1 MPKKPSKPHDEFFKA
16 TFGRLEIALDYVQKM
31 LPAELVAELD
41 TNKLARVNGSFVSKA
56 LQEYFSDL
64 IFELPFKRQDLACN
78 ICLLFEHKS
87 EVPTYPHLQLLRYIL
102 DGLEEQLKQKKKL
115 SPIIPII
122 IYQGKKRWKV
132 RDLSRYFGKSIPK
145 SLLRYLP
152 RFDYHLTHVNAL
164 GDEVILALGK
174 SLLVNALFMMKYI
187 RQPDF
192 IIQHPQQI
200 FIGLDEEGS
209 PEDFFQVLLVYF
221 VKNTELA
228 PAQVREFIEILPKAL
243 NKAAMSTYEKI
254 IEEVK
259 TQADSLLAEER
270 QRTAKERQRAEEE
283 RQRAEEERQRAEE
296 ERQRATAALH
306 REEEALQR
314 EEEERQ
320 RLNRLIYYLHDTMQ
334 LPISNIAEMMG
345 VKTQYV
351 LELLKQG
358 NSEGD

>member
-1 MPKKPSKPHDEFFKA
+1 MNWSLTPS
-16 TFGRLEIALDYVQKM
+16 GI
-31 LPAELVAELD
+31 
-41 TNKLARVNGSFVSKA
+41 
-56 LQEYFSDL
+56 
-64 IFELPFKRQDLACN
+64 
-78 ICLLFEHKS
+78 
-87 EVPTYPHLQLLRYIL
+87 
-102 DGLEEQLKQKKKL
+102 
-115 SPIIPII
+115 II

-132 RDLSRYFGKSIPK
+132 RDLSRYFGKSIPE

-187 RQPDF
+187 REPDF

-254 IEEVK
+254 IAEVK
-259 TQADSLLAEER
+259 TQSDSLLAEER
-270 QRTAKERQRAEEE
+270 QRTARERQRAEEE
-283 RQRAEEERQRAEE
+283 RQRAEEALQREEE
-296 ERQRATAALH
+296 ERQRATAALQ

-314 EEEERQ
+314 EEEEHQ
-320 RLNRLIYYLHDTMQ
+320 RLNRLIYYLHDVMQ
-334 LPISNIAEMMG
+334 LPVSNIAEMMG
-345 VKTQYV
+345 VEAQYV

-358 NSEGD
+358 SAEGWLRYPLLVQVFSPLSSR

>member
-31 LPAELVAELD
+31 LPAALVAELD
-41 TNKLARVNGSFVSKA
+41 TSKLTRVNGSYVSKA

-64 IFELPFKRQDLACN
+64 IFELPFKRQDLECN

-115 SPIIPII
+115 SPIVPIV
-122 IYQGKKRWKV
+122 IYQGKKRWKI
-132 RDLSRYFGKSIPK
+132 RDLSTYFGKSIPE

-152 RFDYHLTHVNAL
+152 QFDYHLTHVNAL
-164 GDEVILALGK
+164 SDEVILALGK

-200 FIGLDEEGS
+200 FTGLDEDGS

-254 IEEVK
+254 IAEVK
-259 TQADSLLAEER
+259 TQSDSLLAEER
-270 QRTAKERQRAEEE
+270 QRTAREH
-283 RQRAEEERQRAEE
+283 QRAEE
-296 ERQRATAALH
+296 ERQRATAALQ

-314 EEEERQ
+314 EEEEHQ
-320 RLNRLIYYLHDTMQ
+320 RLNRLIYYLHDIMQ
-334 LPISNIAEMMG
+334 LPVSNIAEMMG
-345 VKTQYV
+345 VEAQYV
-351 LELLKQG
+351 QELLKQG
-358 NSEGD
+358 NAEG

>member
-1 MPKKPSKPHDEFFKA
+1 MPKKPAKPHDEFFKA

-41 TNKLARVNGSFVSKA
+41 TSKLTRVNGSYVSKT

-87 EVPTYPHLQLLRYIL
+87 EVPTHPHLQLLRYIL
-102 DGLEEQLKQKKKL
+102 DGMEEQLKQKKKL

-132 RDLSRYFGKSIPK
+132 RDLSR
-145 SLLRYLP
+145 
-152 RFDYHLTHVNAL
+152 
-164 GDEVILALGK
+164 
-174 SLLVNALFMMKYI
+174 
-187 RQPDF
+187 
-192 IIQHPQQI
+192 
-200 FIGLDEEGS
+200 
-209 PEDFFQVLLVYF
+209 YF

-254 IEEVK
+254 IAEVK
-259 TQADSLLAEER
+259 TQADNLLAEER
-270 QRTAKERQRAEEE
+270 QRTAKERQRAEEAL
-283 RQRAEEERQRAEE
+283 QREEE
-296 ERQRATAALH
+296 ERQRATAALQ

-314 EEEERQ
+314 EEEEHQ
-320 RLNRLIYYLHDTMQ
+320 RLNRLIYYLHDVMQ
-334 LPISNIAEMMG
+334 LPVSNIAEMMG
-345 VKTQYV
+345 VEAQYV

-358 NSEGD
+358 SAEAKG

>member
-31 LPAELVAELD
+31 LPAALVAELD
-41 TNKLARVNGSFVSKA
+41 TSKLTRVNGSYVSKA

-64 IFELPFKRQDLACN
+64 IFELPFKRQDLECN

-115 SPIIPII
+115 SPIVPIV
-122 IYQGKKRWKV
+122 IYQGKKRWKI
-132 RDLSRYFGKSIPK
+132 RDLSTYFGKSIPE

-164 GDEVILALGK
+164 SDEVILALGK

-192 IIQHPQQI
+192 IIQHPQQV
-200 FIGLDEEGS
+200 FVGLDEDGS

-254 IEEVK
+254 IAEVK
-259 TQADSLLAEER
+259 TQSDSLLAEER
-270 QRTAKERQRAEEE
+270 QRTAREHQRAEEE
-283 RQRAEEERQRAEE
+283 HQRAEE
-296 ERQRATAALH
+296 ERQRATAAL
-306 REEEALQR
+306 QR
-314 EEEERQ
+314 EEEEHQ
-320 RLNRLIYYLHDTMQ
+320 RLNRLIYYLHDIMQ
-334 LPISNIAEMMG
+334 LSVSNIAEMMG
-345 VKTQYV
+345 VEAQYV
-351 LELLKQG
+351 QELLKQG
-358 NSEGD
+358 NAEG

>member
-31 LPAELVAELD
+31 LPAALVAELD
-41 TNKLARVNGSFVSKA
+41 TSKLTRVNGSYVSKA

-64 IFELPFKRQDLACN
+64 IFELPFKRQDLECN

-115 SPIIPII
+115 SPIVPIV
-122 IYQGKKRWKV
+122 IYQGKKRWKI
-132 RDLSRYFGKSIPK
+132 RDLSTYFGKSIPE

-164 GDEVILALGK
+164 SDEVILALGK

-200 FIGLDEEGS
+200 FTGLDEDGS

-254 IEEVK
+254 IAEVK
-259 TQADSLLAEER
+259 TQSDSLLAEER
-270 QRTAKERQRAEEE
+270 QRTAREH
-283 RQRAEEERQRAEE
+283 QRAEE
-296 ERQRATAALH
+296 ERQRATAALQ

-314 EEEERQ
+314 EEEEHQ
-320 RLNRLIYYLHDTMQ
+320 RLNRLIYYLHDIMQ
-334 LPISNIAEMMG
+334 LPVSNIAEMMG
-345 VKTQYV
+345 VEAQYV
-351 LELLKQG
+351 QELLKQG
-358 NSEGD
+358 NAEG

>member
-1 MPKKPSKPHDEFFKA
+1 
-16 TFGRLEIALDYVQKM
+16 
-31 LPAELVAELD
+31 
-41 TNKLARVNGSFVSKA
+41 
-56 LQEYFSDL
+56 
-64 IFELPFKRQDLACN
+64 
-78 ICLLFEHKS
+78 
-87 EVPTYPHLQLLRYIL
+87 
-102 DGLEEQLKQKKKL
+102 LEEQLKQKKKL
-115 SPIIPII
+115 SPIVPII
-122 IYQGKKRWKV
+122 IYQGKKRWKI
-132 RDLSRYFGKSIPK
+132 RDLSTYFGKSIPE

-164 GDEVILALGK
+164 SDEVILALGK

-200 FIGLDEEGS
+200 FIGLDEDGS

-228 PAQVREFIEILPKAL
+228 PAQVREFVEILPKAL

-254 IEEVK
+254 IAEVK
-259 TQADSLLAEER
+259 TQSDSLLAEER
-270 QRTAKERQRAEEE
+270 QRTAREH
-283 RQRAEEERQRAEE
+283 QRAEE
-296 ERQRATAALH
+296 ERQRATAALQ

-320 RLNRLIYYLHDTMQ
+320 RLNRLIYYLHDIMQ
-334 LPISNIAEMMG
+334 LPVSNIAEMMG
-345 VKTQYV
+345 VEAQYV

-358 NSEGD
+358 NAEG

>member
-1 MPKKPSKPHDEFFKA
+1 M
-16 TFGRLEIALDYVQKM
+16 M
-31 LPAELVAELD
+31 
-41 TNKLARVNGSFVSKA
+41 N
-56 LQEYFSDL
+56 FSRPL
-64 IFELPFKRQDLACN
+64 SVVW
-78 ICLLFEHKS
+78 KS
-87 EVPTYPHLQLLRYIL
+87 
-102 DGLEEQLKQKKKL
+102 
-115 SPIIPII
+115 
-122 IYQGKKRWKV
+122 RWIMCGI
-132 RDLSRYFGKSIPK
+132 GKSIPE

-164 GDEVILALGK
+164 SDEVILALGK

-187 RQPDF
+187 REPDF

-254 IEEVK
+254 IAEVK

-283 RQRAEEERQRAEE
+283 RQRA
-296 ERQRATAALH
+296 TAALQ

-314 EEEERQ
+314 EEEEHQ
-320 RLNRLIYYLHDTMQ
+320 RLNRLIYYLHDVMQ
-334 LPISNIAEMMG
+334 LPVSNIAEMMG
-345 VKTQYV
+345 VEAQYV

-358 NSEGD
+358 SAEG

>member
-1 MPKKPSKPHDEFFKA
+1 MPKKPAKPHDEFFKA

-31 LPAELVAELD
+31 LPAALVAELD
-41 TNKLARVNGSFVSKA
+41 TSKLTRVNGSYVSKT

-64 IFELPFKRQDLACN
+64 VFELPFKRQDLACN

-87 EVPTYPHLQLLRYIL
+87 EVPTHPHLQLLRYIL
-102 DGLEEQLKQKKKL
+102 DGMEEQLKQKKKL

-132 RDLSRYFGKSIPK
+132 RDLSKYFGKSIPE

-187 RQPDF
+187 REPDF

-228 PAQVREFIEILPKAL
+228 PAQVREFIEILPKTL

-254 IEEVK
+254 IAEVK
-259 TQADSLLAEER
+259 TQSDSLLAEER
-270 QRTAKERQRAEEE
+270 QRTARERQRAEEE
-283 RQRAEEERQRAEE
+283 RQRAEEALQREEE
-296 ERQRATAALH
+296 ERQRATAALQ

-314 EEEERQ
+314 EEEEHQ
-320 RLNRLIYYLHDTMQ
+320 RLNRLIYYLHDVMQ
-334 LPISNIAEMMG
+334 LPVSNIAEMMG
-345 VKTQYV
+345 VEAQYV

-358 NSEGD
+358 SAEG